1 MVERDNKTIAVAR
14 QCELLGLSRSSYY
27 YSSSRDDEDDEYNLE
42 LMRLLD
48 EQYTK
53 VPFYGV
59 RRLTAWLRARG
70 YIVNPKRVMVLMRR
84 MGLQAIYP
92 HKRRSFS
99 SPRFNK
105 KGYFFQQHG
114 EATTGPVIPHALQ
127 NIFWT
132 YSRQRI
138 C

>member
-1 MVERDNKTIAVAR
+1 LVERDNKTIAVALR
-14 QCELLGLSRSSYY
+14 CELLRLSRSSYY
-27 YSSSRDDEDDEYNLE
+27 YFSSRDDEYNLE

-70 YIVNPKRVMVLMRR
+70 YIVNPRRVSVVMRR
-84 MGLQAIYP
+84 
-92 HKRRSFS
+92 RRFS
-99 SPRFNK
+99 LFEFTK
-105 KGYFFQQHG
+105 KGYFPQQRKKVTSQPG
-114 EATTGPVIPHALQ
+114 IPRALRG
-127 NIFWT
+127 IFWT
-132 YSRQRI
+132 YSQQKV